1 MSIRHVTK
9 AETLMDRKLLDHLFG
24 LARKMEKMGKR
35 NKLHQAL
42 RGKILATIFY
52 EPSTRTR
59 LSFEAGM
66 IKLGGG
72 VISVEN
78 AVQASSASKGE
89 SLEDAVRVVSSFA
102 DVIVLRHP
110 DKGAAQAAAEMS
122 RVPVINAGDGS
133 GEHPTQALYDLY
145 TIHKEHKSLDG
156 LSIAL
161 VGDLLNGRTV
171 HSLLQF
177 IPLYRDVKLILVAPK
192 KLQLPKRYV
201 NYLKQKRV
209 KFEQVSELA
218 PVLKK
223 LDVLYMTRIQKE
235 RFASRK
241 EYEAIKNVY
250 VLDGYSLTVMK
261 KDAVIMH
268 PLPRVQ
274 EITVSVDRDPRA
286 AYFRQ
291 AENGLYARMAL
302 LYWILKGK

>member
-1 MSIRHVTK
+1 
-9 AETLMDRKLLDHLFG
+9 MDRGRLTELFR
-24 LARKMEKMGKR
+24 LARRMEQMGKR
-35 NKLHQAL
+35 DKLHTAL
-42 RGKILATIFY
+42 QGKILATIFY

-78 AVQASSASKGE
+78 AVLASSASKGE

-110 DKGAAQAAAEMS
+110 EKGAAQAAAELS

-145 TIHKEHKSLDG
+145 TIHKEHKSLDN
-156 LSIAL
+156 LHIAL
-161 VGDLLNGRTV
+161 VGDLLYGRTV
-171 HSLLQF
+171 HSLLKF
-177 IPLYRDVKLILVAPK
+177 LPLYRSVQLSLVAPK
-192 KLQLPKRYV
+192 RLRLPARYV
-201 NYLKQKRV
+201 QYLRGQGV
-209 KFEQVSELA
+209 KFKQVTELA
-218 PVLKK
+218 PVLPE

-250 VLDGYSLTVMK
+250 VLDENSLKSMK

-268 PLPRVQ
+268 PLPRVE
-274 EITVSVDRDPRA
+274 EIAKTVDRDPRA

-302 LYWILKGK
+302 LYWILKGR

>member
-1 MSIRHVTK
+1 MRHVIT
-9 AETLMDRKLLDHLFG
+9 AEALMDRKLLDRLFA
-24 LARKMEKMGKR
+24 LAQKMEKMGKR
-35 NKLHQAL
+35 NKLHTAL

-89 SLEDAVRVVSSFA
+89 SLEDAIRVVSSFA

-110 DKGAAQAAAEMS
+110 ESGAAKAAAEIS
-122 RVPVINAGDGS
+122 WVPVINAGDGS

-145 TIHKEHKSLDG
+145 TIHKEHNTLDT
-156 LSIAL
+156 LHIAL

-177 IPLYRDVKLILVAPK
+177 LPLYRKVQLSLVAPK

-201 NYLKQKRV
+201 DYLKQKGV
-209 KFEQVSELA
+209 NFEQVTQLV

-235 RFASRK
+235 RFRSPK

-250 VLDGYSLTVMK
+250 VLDERSLLTMK

-274 EITVSVDRDPRA
+274 EIAVTVDRDPRA

-302 LYWILKGK
+302 LHWILKGF